1 MVIQGVHCGCGLE
14 KKTQRQPLLAL
25 SVEVKAVHGKI
36 CLGYTQGLKNFCLG
50 FISIHKVDVA
60 DGENLM
66 IYFLK
71 NNNI

>member
-60 DGENLM
+60 DGENFM